1 MSARGIFITGT
12 DTGIGKTWTTLALMH
27 ALKASGL
34 RVAGMKPVASGA
46 VTVDDRLKNEDA
58 LLIQSQCSTTHPY
71 EWINPFVFTEPVA
84 PHIAAHNTGA
94 IINLGTITE
103 SFGKIAGSND
113 FVVVEG
119 VGGWRVPLAEQLSIA
134 DMVRA
139 LGLPVLLV
147 IGLRLGCINHAL
159 LTVECIRADGIPLSG
174 IVITGIEEDYLCV
187 EETLQTLA
195 RSINSP
201 MLGILPHMKAFNIKT
216 LAAKLD
222 VKQLLD

>member
-1 MSARGIFITGT
+1 MSTRGVFITGT

-27 ALKASGL
+27 ALKAKGL

-46 VTVDDRLKNEDA
+46 VTVEGSLKNEDA
-58 LLIQSQCSTTHPY
+58 LLIQAQCSSTHPY
-71 EWINPFVFTEPVA
+71 EWINPFVFTEPIA
-84 PHIAAHNTGA
+84 PHIAAQNTGA
-94 IINLGTITE
+94 TINLGPITAA
-103 SFGKIAGSND
+103 FDKIAGNND

-119 VGGWRVPLAEQLSIA
+119 IGGWRVPLAEQLSIA

-139 LGLPVLLV
+139 LDLPVLLV

-159 LTVECIRADGIPLSG
+159 LTAECIRADGIPLSG
-174 IVITGIEEDYLCV
+174 IVTTGIDEDYLYV

-195 RSINSP
+195 RAINSP
-201 MLGILPHMKAFNIKT
+201 MLGILPHTKACNIKT

-222 VKQLLD
+222 VKQLLG